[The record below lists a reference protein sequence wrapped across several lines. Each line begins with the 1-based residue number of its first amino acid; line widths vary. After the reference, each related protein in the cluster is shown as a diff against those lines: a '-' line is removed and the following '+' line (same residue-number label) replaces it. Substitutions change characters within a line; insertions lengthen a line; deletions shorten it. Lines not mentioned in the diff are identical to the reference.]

1 MTNRFPAL
9 TSRPLAPP
17 DWAER
22 ALREAQHLREAL
34 SCVPFYSERAM
45 AHKAATGDEMGYWL
59 ELYGNRQYTRRPSS
73 ASSTA
78 AAPTNDSTAAR
89 SPKLET

>member
-1 MTNRFPAL
+1 MDNRFPAL

-34 SCVPFYSERAM
+34 SCVPFYAKRAQ
-45 AHKAATGDEMGYWL
+45 AHKEETGDETGYWL
-59 ELYGNRQYTRRPSS
+59 ELYGIGSTRAGRQTPLLQPQRRRTTRRP
-73 ASSTA
+73 
-78 AAPTNDSTAAR
+78 PAR
-89 SPKLET
+89 PN